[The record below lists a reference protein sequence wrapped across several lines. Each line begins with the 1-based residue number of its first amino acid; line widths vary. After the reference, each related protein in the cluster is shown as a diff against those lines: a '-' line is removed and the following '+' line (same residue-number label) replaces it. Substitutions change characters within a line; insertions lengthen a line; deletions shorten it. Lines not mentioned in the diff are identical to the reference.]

1 MPYAILCDLSIFLTH
16 LFAHISTHLNF
27 EKKSTFVFYVV
38 LLHHSNEIFLGILN
52 LIPFHKGPIQLNQK
66 GRDQVPHHIP
76 RGQTHSQ
83 APHTTE
89 GEDQTRT

>member
-1 MPYAILCDLSIFLTH
+1 MLCS
-16 LFAHISTHLNF
+16 ST
-27 EKKSTFVFYVV
+27 
-38 LLHHSNEIFLGILN
+38 HSNEIFLGILN

-66 GRDQVPHHIP
+66 GRDEVPHHIP